1 MSPTLLAY
9 FSQSLGPR
17 WSCLTA
23 FVIFGVGSVVQAD
36 DAVPGARTYTAQDT
50 LSAPMEPNED
60 AAVCLNGLCWKPGRF
75 EVTVAPPAEGKS
87 FSLVRFPSPVPVGD
101 EVNDLVAME
110 WYRAQNVPEG
120 TTDVPAIVV
129 VHESGRGMV
138 VGRLMA
144 QGFSLRGVHAFMIQL
159 PYYGERRNGRGKPE
173 AAQLFGAIRQAVV
186 DVRRAR
192 DAVAVLPGVDAKNVC
207 LQGTSLGG
215 FVASITAGVDHGFQQ
230 VFLLL
235 SGGNLYEIVEKG
247 AKDAANV
254 RRELLES
261 GLTLEQLRELAWSVE
276 PNRLAHRLRP
286 DKTWLYSGNQDDVVP
301 IENALAFAK
310 AAHLD
315 FTHHIRMPANHYS
328 GIVFLPMILDHI
340 VERVRGVKESESR
353 FQFPSE

>member
-1 MSPTLLAY
+1 MACGVTNTL
-9 FSQSLGPR
+9 R
-17 WSCLTA
+17 
-23 FVIFGVGSVVQAD
+23 
-36 DAVPGARTYTAQDT
+36 
-50 LSAPMEPNED
+50 
-60 AAVCLNGLCWKPGRF
+60 
-75 EVTVAPPAEGKS
+75 
-87 FSLVRFPSPVPVGD
+87 
-101 EVNDLVAME
+101 
-110 WYRAQNVPEG
+110 
-120 TTDVPAIVV
+120 
-129 VHESGRGMV
+129 RGM
-138 VGRLMA
+138 R
-144 QGFSLRGVHAFMIQL
+144 ST
-159 PYYGERRNGRGKPE
+159 NGAYPNR
-173 AAQLFGAIRQAVV
+173 AVV

-192 DAVAVLPGVDAKNVC
+192 DAVAVLPGVDSKNVS